1 MSRKIWMTGATGFVG
16 SHFLYRLLT
25 TTDDRVVTIL
35 RDKPGHDARAR
46 LLRSLEQVAWSYRA
60 WLDVARIGARL
71 EVISGD
77 ITQPACGVSLETLT
91 DKTRDGS
98 VTFWHMAAS
107 LSYEDRYRA
116 HIRLHNVDGT
126 CNALALA
133 RQLGVERFVYV
144 STAYTCGRMTG
155 EVEETLHTL
164 DRPFNNVYEQTKCE
178 AEHAVHGWS
187 LETRTPVAIL
197 RPSVVVGPEQTYS
210 PGGSDTGLYGFARET
225 ARLKRMLQAA
235 PHAPVMLGDA
245 EAELNLVP
253 VDALVTAMNEL
264 AERDF
269 AGGLVH
275 HITAA
280 ESPTVAQVLATV
292 GRLCGAG
299 PIDVVTA
306 RSEPPSPVERAMDR
320 RAEFYAS
327 YLRAPKTFARR
338 AGTPIRV
345 DGAAFES
352 FVRAYAR
359 QRRSET
365 ADAVFARSALRANDG
380 TQLVSYE
387 AGSRERPTLVLCN
400 AYGLDPD
407 IWVPLAQALGGDVR
421 LLTWTPRA
429 DANGPD
435 VHAADL
441 GCLLDQHGVTRAYLA
456 GYCTGADVAL
466 RFAELSPERVLGVA
480 SLGGALNAADA
491 SETPFQRN
499 MRKLAYS
506 AARGLSHARLYHQL
520 LFGAGRSYGALAAAR
535 LQSDEAMLA
544 SMVGTLDP
552 ELLHLTSAP
561 FRDAETLHAYAR
573 TMQAHYEHCARTP
586 LTALSVPTLFVVGL
600 RDAVAHP
607 DASTL
612 VAARM
617 ADAQVIELPEG
628 DHFALYNDPA
638 VSLAVRDFVARCEA
652 RNAGDVGGA
661 VAA

>member
-1 MSRKIWMTGATGFVG
+1 MARKIWMTGATGFVG

-25 TTDDRVVTIL
+25 TTDACVVAIL
-35 RDKPGHDARAR
+35 RDKRGHDSRAR
-46 LLRSLEQVAWSYRA
+46 LLRTLEQVAWSYRA
-60 WLDVARIGARL
+60 FLDVSRIGARL
-71 EVISGD
+71 EVVSGD
-77 ITQPACGVSLETLT
+77 ITEEACGVSTQLRADAAREGGT
-91 DKTRDGS
+91 
-98 VTFWHMAAS
+98 TFWHMAAS
-107 LSYEDRYRA
+107 LSYEDRHRA

-126 CNALALA
+126 RHALTLA
-133 RQLGVERFVYV
+133 EQLGAERFVYV
-144 STAYTCGRMTG
+144 STAYTCGRVTG
-155 EVEETLHTL
+155 LVEETLHSL

-178 AEHAVHGWS
+178 AEHLVHAWS
-187 LETRTPVAIL
+187 LATGTRAAIL
-197 RPSVVVGPEQTYS
+197 RPSVVVGPEATHS

-225 ARLKRMLQAA
+225 TRLKRMLQAA
-235 PHAPVMLGDA
+235 PRARVMLGDG

-253 VDALVTAMNEL
+253 VDALVNAMTDL
-264 AERDF
+264 AEQDF

-275 HITAA
+275 HLTAA
-280 ESPTVAQVLATV
+280 QSPSVDTVLATV
-292 GRLCGAG
+292 GRVCGAG
-299 PIDVVTA
+299 PIQVVSA

-345 DGAAFES
+345 DDAAFER

-365 ADAVFARSALRANDG
+365 ADAVFARSALRAADG

-387 AGSRERPTLVLCN
+387 AGSSERPVLVLCN

-421 LLTWTPRA
+421 LLTWTPRTEA
-429 DANGPD
+429 AGPD
-435 VHAADL
+435 DHAADL
-441 GCLLDQHGVTRAYLA
+441 RCLLDQHGVDRAYLA

-466 RFAELSPERVLGVA
+466 RFAELAPERVLGVA
-480 SLGGALNAADA
+480 CLSGALNAAQA

-499 MRKLAYS
+499 MRKLAQS
-506 AARGLSHARLYHQL
+506 AARDLVHARLYHQL
-520 LFGAGRSYGALAAAR
+520 LFGAGRSYDALLQAR
-535 LQSDEAMLA
+535 TERDEAMLA

-573 TMQAHYEHCARTP
+573 SMQAHYAHCARTP
-586 LTALSVPTLFVVGL
+586 LPALAVPTLFVIGL

-607 DASTL
+607 EASRQA
-612 VAARM
+612 AARM
-617 ADAQVIELPEG
+617 LHGEVLSLPEA

-638 VSLAVRDFVARCEA
+638 VAAAVSDFVSRCEA
-652 RNAGDVGGA
+652 RRSGVGR
-661 VAA
+661 AAAA